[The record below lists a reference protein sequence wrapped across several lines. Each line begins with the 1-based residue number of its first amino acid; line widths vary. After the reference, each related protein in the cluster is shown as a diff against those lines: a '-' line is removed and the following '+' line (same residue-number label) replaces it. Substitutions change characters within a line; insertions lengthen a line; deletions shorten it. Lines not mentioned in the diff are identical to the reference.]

1 MLFQMRILVIPVLIL
16 VFSLNGLA
24 QCDSTKRPVVLVH
37 GFLASGDTYAG
48 QIQRFINVG
57 YCPDR
62 LFVFDWNSVSGNGKK
77 TDSLLNLFIDN
88 VLSHTGAT
96 QIDLAGHSA
105 GGGLG
110 RGFLIDSAN
119 AKKVAHYIHL
129 GSRKWSYEYNWFK
142 NDRCLN
148 IYSAGDKVIGTGAG
162 DVAGA
167 VNLDL
172 KDKDHYEVATS
183 EETFEAMYK
192 FLNED
197 KLPPK
202 IKSKKNGIQISG
214 RAVLLGDNEPV
225 RNGFIYVYRLHPKS
239 GQRLS
244 TTPVAILSVNSKG
257 YWGAFKAAKKTW
269 YEFELTTNEKTQ
281 RTISYFFEPFT
292 QSNRFVYLRGF
303 PQGNMIGMMLGNLP
317 QKEDQSVI
325 VIYSSAKAMI
335 AGRDSVTVNGIPVS
349 SAALTPASK
358 TIISSFI
365 FDDGDGKTSG
375 NPLKQFGA
383 APFIGGVDISL
394 PVNNKKGNTIYYNGR
409 KLVLPPA
416 PSKERILLA
425 VFN

>member
-1 MLFQMRILVIPVLIL
+1 M
-16 VFSLNGLA
+16 A
-24 QCDSTKRPVVLVH
+24 QCDSTKLPVVFVH
-37 GFLASGDTYAG
+37 GFLASGDTYAR
-48 QIQRFINVG
+48 QIQRFITAG

-62 LFVFDWNSVSGNGKK
+62 LFVFDWNSVSGNGKR
-77 TDSLLNLFIDN
+77 TDSLLNAFIDN
-88 VLSHTGAT
+88 VLSHTNAK
-96 QIDLAGHSA
+96 QVDLVGHSA

-110 RGFLIDSAN
+110 KGYLMDSVN

-129 GSRKWSYEYNWFK
+129 GSRKWSYEYSWFK
-142 NDRCLN
+142 NSRCLN
-148 IYSAGDKVIGTGAG
+148 IYSAGDKVIGKGAG

-197 KLPPK
+197 RLPAQIK
-202 IKSKKNGIQISG
+202 IKTTGIKISG

-225 RNGFIYVYRLHPKS
+225 PYALINVYKLNPKS

-244 TTPVAILSVNSKG
+244 AIPAAILSVNSKG
-257 YWGAFKAAKKTW
+257 YWGAFSASKKTY
-269 YEFELTTNEKTQ
+269 YEFELTTDEKSQ

-292 QSNRFVYLRGF
+292 QSNQYVYLRGF
-303 PQGNMIGMMLGNLP
+303 PKGNMIGMMLGNLP
-317 QKEDQSVI
+317 VKEDQSVI
-325 VIYSSAKAMI
+325 VVYSSNKAMI

-349 SAALTPASK
+349 SAVLTPASK

-375 NPLKQFGA
+375 NALKQFGA
-383 APFIGGVDISL
+383 APFIGGVDVSL
-394 PVNNKKGNTIYYNGR
+394 PVDNKKGNTIYYNGR
-409 KLVLPPA
+409 KLVLPAA

>member
-1 MLFQMRILVIPVLIL
+1 MLRTIVCLLTVLIYL
-16 VFSLNGLA
+16 HANA
-24 QCDSTKRPVVLVH
+24 QCDTTKRPIVFVH
-37 GFLASGDTYAG
+37 GFLASGDTYTG
-48 QIQRFINVG
+48 QIQRFINSG

-77 TDSLLNLFIDN
+77 TDSLLNAFIDN
-88 VLSHTGAT
+88 VLSHSGAK
-96 QIDLAGHSA
+96 QVDLVGHSA

-110 RGFLIDSAN
+110 RGFLIDSVN

-142 NDRCLN
+142 NNRCLN

-183 EETFEAMYK
+183 QETFEAMYK
-192 FLNED
+192 FLNEARMPLNI
-197 KLPPK
+197 KPK
-202 IKSKKNGIQISG
+202 KTGIQISG

-225 RNGFIYVYRLHPKS
+225 FNGLINVYRLNAKR
-239 GQRLS
+239 GTRLS
-244 TTPVAILSVNSKG
+244 LKPDAILTVNEKG
-257 YWGAFKAAKKTW
+257 YWGAFAASKKTY
-269 YEFELTTNEKTQ
+269 YEFELTTDEKSQ

-292 QSNRFVYLRGF
+292 QSNRYIYLRGF
-303 PQGNMIGMMLGNLP
+303 PKGNMIGMMLGNLP
-317 QKEDQSVI
+317 AKYDQSAI
-325 VIYSSAKAMI
+325 VIYSASKAMI

-375 NPLKQFGA
+375 NGLKQFGA

-394 PVNNKKGNTIYYNGR
+394 PMNNKKGNTIHFNGR
-409 KLVLPPA
+409 KLVLPAA